1 MFSFVYQDSEIKY
14 IPVTEGDI
22 RRIEEKFG
30 VIFPE
35 ILKYYYI
42 KYNAKY
48 IHTVYFFVD
57 SDNYEI
63 SIDDII
69 PLLNNIPNYDV
80 ESVKNDEDKYGWVSK
95 SFIPFAITEGGDEI
109 YWDSSDGKVYVVFAD
124 DGEDENGMLLSRY
137 VCSSID
143 ELFRIMEEEY
153 IKEVQDQDK

>member
-1 MFSFVYQDSEIKY
+1 MFSFVYQDSERKY

-80 ESVKNDEDKYGWVSK
+80 ESVKTMKTNMVGYLKVLFHLQLQKEEMKYIGIRVMVK
-95 SFIPFAITEGGDEI
+95 
-109 YWDSSDGKVYVVFAD
+109 Y
-124 DGEDENGMLLSRY
+124 M
-137 VCSSID
+137 
-143 ELFRIMEEEY
+143 
-153 IKEVQDQDK
+153 